1 MSAAAPP
8 REIAL
13 DANGAPASHSKMR
26 DFAGTPTGELAL
38 FPLGTV
44 LFPGGPLRL
53 RIFEPRYLDMVRRC
67 LKESKPFGVVLIL
80 EGREDG
86 AAASVA
92 ASGTSARV
100 VDFDTLPDGLLG
112 IDCLGELRF
121 RILARRQQA
130 DGLNVAEVE
139 YLPEDPPSALPVE
152 LAYLGELLREVLPQL
167 GERYA
172 HVVARYED
180 AGWVGNRWAEVLA
193 LTTAEQQQLLELDDP
208 LARLAQVAAWS
219 TRQPPTAHV

>member
-1 MSAAAPP
+1 MSVT
-8 REIAL
+8 
-13 DANGAPASHSKMR
+13 S
-26 DFAGTPTGELAL
+26 ELAL
-38 FPLGTV
+38 FPLSTV

-67 LKESKPFGVVLIL
+67 LKASHAFGVVLIL
-80 EGREDG
+80 EGEEAG
-86 AAASVA
+86 EVVSVA
-92 ASGTSARV
+92 PTGTSARV

-112 IDCLGELRF
+112 IDCLGEQYF
-121 RILARRQQA
+121 RVLKRWQQE
-130 DGLNVAEVE
+130 DGLNIAEVE
-139 YLPEDPPSALPVE
+139 YLPEDVPCALPAE
-152 LAYLGELLREVLPQL
+152 LAHLGELLREVLPQL

-180 AGWVGNRWAEVLA
+180 AGWVANRWAEVLP
-193 LTTAEQQQLLELDDP
+193 LTAAEQQQLLDLVDP